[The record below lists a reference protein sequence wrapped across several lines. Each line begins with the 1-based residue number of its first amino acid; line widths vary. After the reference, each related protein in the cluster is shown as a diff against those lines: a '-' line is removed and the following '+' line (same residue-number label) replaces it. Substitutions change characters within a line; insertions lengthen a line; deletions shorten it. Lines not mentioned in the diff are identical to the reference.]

1 MLDRGRLL
9 KKTRQVCEKMNGA
22 ESLIRTALAGG
33 VNVCFANPGTTEMA
47 LVAALDAVEG
57 MRAVLGLFEGV
68 CTGAADGYARMADK
82 PALTLTHLG
91 PGFANG
97 IANLHNARRARSPV
111 VNVIGDQATWHLAAD
126 APLTSDIASLAHP
139 VSAWVHEVKTPESI
153 ATETAEAIAT
163 AGGAPGRVATLIV
176 PSDCLWSPANGITK
190 VLPVPALPPPSGD
203 AVRQAAATLKSR
215 GSKAVMF
222 LGSQAMRSRGL
233 VAAGRI
239 AAKTGCRLMCETFP
253 SRIERGVGHPAV
265 EKLPYFP
272 EQALELLS
280 KHEAIVLAG
289 SLAPVAFFG
298 YPNLPSSLIPEGCT
312 RETLATPEQ
321 DTIAALEALA
331 DEVAAPQAGSGA
343 KLNRPQRPA
352 GKLDSATVGAA
363 LAALLPENCIV
374 MDEAAT
380 TGLPFFSASAGAPPH
395 TYMALTGGAI
405 GQGLPCATGAAVA
418 CPDRKVIAFQ
428 ADGSGMYTLQALWT
442 QAREGLNVTTL
453 ICNNRR
459 YRILQVELARA
470 GVTEPGRKARS
481 LTSLAEPEIE
491 WARIAGGM
499 GVPAVRVETAEA
511 LCGQLERALGEPGP
525 NLIEMLI

>member
-1 MLDRGRLL
+1 
-9 KKTRQVCEKMNGA
+9 MNGA
-22 ESLIRTALAGG
+22 ESLLRTALAAG
-33 VNVCFANPGTTEMA
+33 VEVCFANPGTTEMP
-47 LVAALDAVEG
+47 LVAALDTVAG

-97 IANLHNARRARSPV
+97 IANLHNARRARTPI

-126 APLTSDIASLAHP
+126 APLTSDIASLARP
-139 VSAWVHEVKTPESI
+139 VSAWVREVKS
-153 ATETAEAIAT
+153 AKSLGRDTAEAIAA
-163 AGGAPGRVATLIV
+163 AGSAPGRIATLIV
-176 PSDCLWSPANGITK
+176 PSDCQWSPADDACAPIK
-190 VLPVPALPPPSGD
+190 VAAAEPVGD
-203 AVRQAAATLKSR
+203 GAVRQCAELLRKNGAKTLLFMGAQALRTRGLKAAA
-215 GSKAVMF
+215 
-222 LGSQAMRSRGL
+222 
-233 VAAGRI
+233 RI

-253 SRIERGVGHPAV
+253 ARIERGGAMPAV

-272 EQALELLS
+272 EQAIETL
-280 KHEAIVLAG
+280 KQFDAVVLAG
-289 SLAPVAFFG
+289 ALAPVAFFG
-298 YPNLPSSLIPEGCT
+298 YPNMPSMLIPEGRA
-312 RETLATPEQ
+312 RETLAAPEH
-321 DTIAALEALA
+321 DVAGALEALA
-331 DEVAAPQAGSGA
+331 AEIGAPREAAGGEAVKRGA
-343 KLNRPQRPA
+343 RPT
-352 GKLDSATVGAA
+352 GKLDSVTVGAA
-363 LAALLPENCIV
+363 LAALMPENCIV

-418 CPDRKVIAFQ
+418 SPERKVIAFQ
-428 ADGSGMYTLQALWT
+428 ADGSGMYTLQSLWT
-442 QAREGLNVTTL
+442 QAREHLNVTAL

-481 LTSLAEPEIE
+481 LTSLAEPEIN
-491 WARIAGGM
+491 WSAMANGM
-499 GVPAVRVETAEA
+499 GVPAVRVESAEA
-511 LCGQLERALGEPGP
+511 LTLQLERALAEPGP